1 MRDHGRC
8 LLVGGLL
15 FILSVLGLRAAAD
28 ILPLSGVKPGMTGKG
43 RSVFQGTTIEEFD
56 VEILGILPN
65 SSAKKNIILARLKG
79 QGLEHSGIIQGMSGS
94 PVYIDG
100 KLVGAVAFSFPFS
113 KDPIAGLTP
122 IEEMLA
128 IASETSRPPASF
140 VAGASPVKVLTMDE
154 FLGLNEDFFRAAS
167 TGPVDERGR
176 VMAPVGIP
184 LMFRGFSASA
194 VEKARP
200 LLARMGFSP
209 VNAALA
215 LPPAQEK
222 LVTPDAILH
231 EGDPVAIQ
239 LVSGDLDL
247 SGVGTVTH
255 VEGNKVYAFGHPL
268 YNLGSVDYAM
278 AKARILTVI
287 PSLQSSFKVAAPDM
301 LVGRF
306 SQDRPAGAYGEIGPM
321 PKFIPVNIRLE
332 DPSFKKQEFK
342 LNLINDRVLG
352 PFFLSQAISALF
364 ASAERSV
371 GDVSLD
377 LDGDVYLDDGRSVH
391 LEDLF
396 SGNLDRPVAD
406 LASLVLSVTY
416 FLLNNEFQPVGIHR
430 LDLNVKT
437 QERPRVCTLEQVLLD
452 KYEVGPGDVMTLKL
466 AVRTFRGETLTQEV
480 PLPVPALPPGSEFQ
494 LVVGDAATMMQLE
507 QGLYRNPGFMPRSLS
522 QLLRLLNNLRK
533 NNRIYVKVL
542 GSRPGLFLRGE
553 EMPNLPL
560 TVRSLFGSPRAATQ
574 ATELAQSSLSDYQLP
589 VDYVFKGSALIPV
602 RIKK

>member
-1 MRDHGRC
+1 MKDRGRC

-15 FILSVLGLRAAAD
+15 FLLSVLGLRAASD
-28 ILPLSGVKPGMTGKG
+28 VLPLSAVKPGMTGKG
-43 RSVFQGTTIEEFD
+43 RSVFQGTAIQEFD

-65 SSAKKNIILARLKG
+65 ASAKKNIILARLRG
-79 QGLEHSGIIQGMSGS
+79 QGLENSGVIQGMSGS

-100 KLVGAVAFSFPFS
+100 KLVGAVAYSFPFS
-113 KDPIAGLTP
+113 KEPIAGLTP
-122 IEEMLA
+122 IEEMLD
-128 IASETSRPPASF
+128 IASDTARPPASF
-140 VAGASPVKVLTMDE
+140 VAGASPVKVLTMDQ
-154 FLGLNEDFFRAAS
+154 FLALNEDFFRAS
-167 TGPVDERGR
+167 TGPVDEQGR

-184 LMFRGFSASA
+184 LTFRGFSASA

-200 LLARMGFSP
+200 LLARLGFSP
-209 VNAALA
+209 VNAAAA
-215 LPPAQEK
+215 LPAAPEK

-255 VEGNKVYAFGHPL
+255 VEGNKVFAFGHPL

-287 PSLQSSFKVAAPDM
+287 PSLQSSFKVAVPDV

-306 SQDRPAGAYGEIGPM
+306 SQDRSSGAYGEIGSM
-321 PKFIPVNIRLE
+321 PKFIPVNVRLE
-332 DPSFKKQEFK
+332 DPSLQKQEFK
-342 LNLINDRVLG
+342 LNLINDRILG
-352 PFFLSQAISALF
+352 PFFLSQALTALF

-371 GDVSLD
+371 GDLSLT

-396 SGNLDRPVAD
+396 SGNLDKPVAD
-406 LASLVLSVTY
+406 LSSLVLSVTY
-416 FLLNNEFQPVGIHR
+416 FLLNNEFQSLGIHR
-430 LDLNVKT
+430 LDLNIKT
-437 QERPRVCTLEQVLLD
+437 EDRPRVCALEQVLLD
-452 KYEVGPGDVMTLKL
+452 KYEVSPSEVMTLRL
-466 AVRTFRGETLTQEV
+466 SVRTYRGETLSQEV

-494 LVVGDAATMMQLE
+494 LVIGDAATMMQLE
-507 QGLYRNPGFMPRSLS
+507 QGLYHTTGLMPRSLS
-522 QLLRLLNNLRK
+522 QLIRLLNNLRK

-553 EMPNLPL
+553 ELPNLPL
-560 TVRSLFGSPRAATQ
+560 TVKSLFGSPRAATQ
-574 ATELAQSSLSDYQLP
+574 ATELAQSSLTDYQLP
-589 VDYVFKGSALIPV
+589 LDYVFKGSALIPV

>member
-1 MRDHGRC
+1 MRDHGRG
-8 LLVGGLL
+8 LLVGALL
-15 FILSVLGLRAAAD
+15 LILSVLGLQAAAD
-28 ILPLSGVKPGMTGKG
+28 ILPLSAVKPGMTGKG
-43 RSVFQGTTIEEFD
+43 RSVFRGTTVEEFD
-56 VEILGILPN
+56 VEVLGVLPN
-65 SSAKKNIILARLKG
+65 SSAKRNIILTRLKG
-79 QGLEHSGIIQGMSGS
+79 QGLEHSGVVQGMSGS

-128 IASETSRPPASF
+128 IPSEASRPPASF
-140 VAGASPVKVLTMDE
+140 VASSTPVKVLSMDE
-154 FLGLNEDFFRAAS
+154 FLGLNEDFFRAA
-167 TGPVDERGR
+167 TGPVDDQGR

-200 LLARMGFSP
+200 LLSRLGFSP
-209 VNAALA
+209 VNAAAA
-215 LPPAQEK
+215 LPAPQEK
-222 LVTPDAILH
+222 LVTPDAILR

-247 SGVGTVTH
+247 SGVGTVTL

-287 PSLQSSFKVAAPDM
+287 PSLQNSFKVGVPDIV
-301 LVGRF
+301 VGRF
-306 SQDRPAGAYGEIGPM
+306 SQDRTSGAYGEIGPM
-321 PKFIPVNIRLE
+321 AKFIPVNIRLE

-352 PFFLSQAISALF
+352 PFFLSQALSALF
-364 ASAERSV
+364 GSAERSV
-371 GDVSLD
+371 GDLSLD
-377 LDGDVYLDDGRSVH
+377 LDGDVYLDDGRSIH
-391 LEDLF
+391 IEDLF

-406 LASLVLSVTY
+406 LASLVLTVTY

-437 QERPRVCTLEQVLLD
+437 QDRPRVCSLEQALLD
-452 KYEVGPGDVMTLKL
+452 KYEVGPCDVMTLRL
-466 AVRTFRGETLTQEV
+466 AVRTWRGEALTQEI
-480 PLPVPALPPGSEFQ
+480 PLPVPALPAGSEFQ

-507 QGLYRNPGFMPRSLS
+507 QGLYRNPGFTPRSLA
-522 QLLRLLNNLRK
+522 QLIRLLNNIRK

-560 TVRSLFGSPRAATQ
+560 TVKSLFGSARAATQ

-589 VDYVFKGSALIPV
+589 VDYVFKGMALIPV